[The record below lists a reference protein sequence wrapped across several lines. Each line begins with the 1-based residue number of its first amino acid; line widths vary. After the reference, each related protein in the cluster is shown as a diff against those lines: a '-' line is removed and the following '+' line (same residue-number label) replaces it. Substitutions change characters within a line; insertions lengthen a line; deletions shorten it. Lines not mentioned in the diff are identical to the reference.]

1 MNTVRQEPVRRRDL
15 WAFRL
20 LLALALLGGWE
31 YLAIQE
37 GGLFLPRF
45 TSTFVELIRVLG
57 TAELWRAVW
66 VSNVSVLIG
75 LPVSLIVGIGLGFLL
90 GRVRRIDH
98 FFGYYLDLLMVVPMI
113 AVVPIIIV
121 ALGLGL
127 QSRVAVVVLFTL
139 PVVGMNARAA
149 VRVIDAARIEMARAF
164 TATRLQVWTKV
175 ILPEAAG
182 PVFTGIR
189 LGLSRA
195 ISGMVVVELTLIPA
209 GLGGLIVDQRARFN
223 AIGLFATTLV
233 IVGEGILLVALLRR
247 AERWTHR
254 RLTGVAA

>member
-1 MNTVRQEPVRRRDL
+1 MITMRQEPVRQRDV
-15 WAFRL
+15 WALRL
-20 LLALALLGGWE
+20 LLAFSLLGAWE

-37 GGLFLPRF
+37 GGLFLPRA
-45 TSTFVELIRVLG
+45 SSAFVQMVRTLG
-57 TAELWRAVW
+57 TPELWQAVW
-66 VSNVSVLIG
+66 VSNISILIG
-75 LPVSLIVGIGLGFLL
+75 LPVSLVVGIGLGFLL
-90 GRVRRIDH
+90 GRVRRVDH

-139 PVVGMNARAA
+139 PVIGMSARAA

-164 TATRLQVWTKV
+164 TATRLQIWTKI

-182 PVFTGIR
+182 PIFTGVR

-209 GLGGLIVDQRARFN
+209 GLGGLIVDHRARFE
-223 AIGLFATTLV
+223 ATALFATTLV
-233 IVGEGILLVALLRR
+233 IIAEGILLVAILRKVER
-247 AERWTHR
+247 AAQR